1 MSSFTMMLLGEGV
14 EVELPTD
21 LLGIIGILDK
31 EVPNFTCEEHGFSLM
46 AGKGTLGRRWDL
58 VVKHFAYENREMI
71 NPALGRIE
79 LEALDQNHVQLRVP
93 PRAEQETPESPDC
106 DPGGRFFGSF
116 VYQTLN
122 ALQRHRLINLPGVL
136 PTV

>member
-1 MSSFTMMLLGEGV
+1 M
-14 EVELPTD
+14 ELPTD

-79 LEALDQNHVQLRVP
+79 LEALDQNHVQLRVSAP
-93 PRAEQETPESPDC
+93 CRTGNPRITRLRPWRTIFWLLCLPDAKTRC
-106 DPGGRFFGSF
+106 KGTG
-116 VYQTLN
+116 
-122 ALQRHRLINLPGVL
+122 
-136 PTV
+136 